1 MVLLPELCGAWS
13 QLAFKHALGKRCVA
27 HLQRLPGDL
36 DKNVDEIL
44 AEVDKDRNGEVDY
57 EEVSCFCTLSKFLHA
72 VRDTLEARCTESNT
86 LVIPMS
92 CSLSHHIPPV
102 MCIALALPAGA
113 AWLSALA

>member
-1 MVLLPELCGAWS
+1 M
-13 QLAFKHALGKRCVA
+13 
-27 HLQRLPGDL
+27 
-36 DKNVDEIL
+36 DEIL

-72 VRDTLEARCTESNT
+72 VRNTLKASCTEINA

-102 MCIALALPAGA
+102 MCIALALPASA
-113 AWLSALA
+113 AWLFTLA